1 VATAAARC
9 HDLAGLLPSNKM
21 LEDPFVLIEPEEDSP
36 VLVEVPH
43 AGLWLDAEAAA
54 WTNVPVRCLPRDA
67 DLYVHELFA
76 NAPRLGA
83 TYLYARISRY
93 LVDLNRGE
101 DDYDGQA
108 VQGGRNTERPRGV
121 IWRLSSD
128 GIPVLRQRLP
138 IEEYRRRMAHFH
150 RPYHEAIAQ
159 CLERKRAR
167 FGFSVL
173 ICGHSMPSPRMRS
186 LRSTPALADIVPGS
200 RGRTSASGPWIDVVD
215 EVAKG
220 CGFRVQ
226 HDVPYRGGFSTGHYG
241 RPGEGW
247 HAVQIE
253 IARRLYMDE
262 QRLGRSP
269 GGFAK
274 VKQFADDVVARTV
287 EAARHAALAAQ

>member
-1 VATAAARC
+1 MTM
-9 HDLAGLLPSNKM
+9 S
-21 LEDPFVLIEPEEDSP
+21 EEPFVQIEPEEDTP

-67 DLYVHELFA
+67 DLYVHELFE
-76 NAPRLGA
+76 NTPKLGA
-83 TYLYARISRY
+83 TLLYARISRY

-101 DDYDGQA
+101 DDFDGQA
-108 VQGGRNTERPRGV
+108 VQGGRNMERPRGV

-138 IEEYRRRMAHFH
+138 IEEYRRRMDLFH
-150 RPYHEAIAQ
+150 RPYHHAIVE

-167 FGFSVL
+167 FGFAVM
-173 ICGHSMPSPRMRS
+173 ICAHSMPSPRVRS
-186 LRSTPALADIVPGS
+186 LRTTPALADIVPGS
-200 RGRTSASGPWIDVVD
+200 RGRTSAAAPWIDLVD
-215 EVAKG
+215 EVAKNHR
-220 CGFRVQ
+220 FRVQ

-241 RPGEGW
+241 RPRESW

-262 QRLGRSP
+262 QRLARSP

-274 VKQFADDVVARTV
+274 VKGFADEIVARTV
-287 EAARHAALAAQ
+287 EAAQNMAVAAQ